1 MYELSKDKED
11 KLTAFINVF
20 VEHPIL
26 TTIIEDF
33 DRLRYNKKLG
43 GEQQCMLLTGDTG
56 CGKSSVINHYFARSK
71 VDNSAREAM
80 HIPVLV
86 SRIPSKPSLDS
97 TITELLKDL
106 GHFGSNY
113 SNQRMR
119 LNAQGLTETLILHLK
134 SCGTE
139 LIIINEFQELIEFKS
154 GRNRQEIANRL
165 KYINEEAKIPI
176 VLVGMPWAEHIGN
189 EPQWSSRLAIRRKIP
204 YFKLSQNPQYFV
216 QFLMGLAKKMPLK
229 VAPDFKDKKM
239 VFALFSASS
248 GCLRKLKII
257 LNEALKLALIED
269 APTLTTQHL
278 SKIYETYGFDD
289 SNPFN
294 LDVEELTA
302 REVLKY
308 SSYDIGAACDDEAL
322 IPTIYTDK
330 LPISQLLKK

>member
-1 MYELSKDKED
+1 MNELSRDKED
-11 KLTAFINVF
+11 KLKAFINVF

-26 TTIIEDF
+26 TTIMEDF

-56 CGKSSVINHYFARSK
+56 SGKSSVINHYLASIK
-71 VDNSAREAM
+71 VDNTAREAM
-80 HIPVLV
+80 HIPILV
-86 SRIPSKPSLDS
+86 TRIPSKPSLET
-97 TITELLKDL
+97 TIVELLKDL
-106 GHFGSNY
+106 GQFGCFSN
-113 SNQRMR
+113 NQRSKS
-119 LNAQGLTETLILHLK
+119 NAQGLTENLITHLK

-165 KYINEEAKIPI
+165 KYINEEAQIPI
-176 VLVGMPWAEHIGN
+176 VLVGMPWAEHIAN
-189 EPQWSSRLAIRRKIP
+189 EPQWSSRLTIRRKIP
-204 YFKLSQNPQYFV
+204 YFKLSQEPKVFISL
-216 QFLMGLAKKMPLK
+216 LMGLAQRIPLS
-229 VAPDFKDKKM
+229 VTPDFKDKKIA
-239 VFALFSASS
+239 FSLFSASS
-248 GCLRKLKII
+248 GCLRKLKVI

-278 SKIYETYGFDD
+278 SNVYEKYGFDD

-294 LDVEELTA
+294 LEINELTA

-308 SSYDIGAACDDEAL
+308 SSYDIGAVRDDEAL

>member
-1 MYELSKDKED
+1 MDVLSQDKEE
-11 KLTAFINVF
+11 KLKSFINIF

-43 GEQQCMLLTGDTG
+43 GEQLCMLLTGDTG
-56 CGKSSVINHYFARSK
+56 SGKSSVINHYLAK
-71 VDNSAREAM
+71 TKIDNTAREAM

-106 GHFGSNY
+106 GHFGSFH
-113 SNQRMR
+113 SNHRTR
-119 LNAQGLTETLILHLK
+119 KNAQGLTETLISHLK
-134 SCGTE
+134 RCKTE

-165 KYINEEAKIPI
+165 KYINEEAQIPI
-176 VLVGMPWAEHIGN
+176 VLVGMPWAEHIAN

-204 YFKLSQNPQYFV
+204 YFKLSHNPQSFV
-216 QFLMGLAKKMPLK
+216 QFLMGLAKRMPLD
-229 VAPDFKDKKM
+229 VAPDFKNKKL

-248 GCLRKLKII
+248 GCLRKLKTI
-257 LNEALKLALIED
+257 LNEALKLALTED
-269 APTLTTQHL
+269 ASTLSNIHL
-278 SKIYETYGFDD
+278 ARVYETYGFDD

-294 LDVEELTA
+294 LDIDELTA
-302 REVLKY
+302 REVLRY
-308 SSYDIGAACDDEAL
+308 SNYDTGAACDDEAL
-322 IPTIYTDK
+322 IATTYTDK
-330 LPISQLLKK
+330 LPITQLLKK